1 MSKHYSERI
10 LDFLRQPGY
19 RPLKSRKLAKAMG
32 LAEGEWGDFHDAVD
46 SLRRVGRVVL
56 GTDNAVTLPRTPPT
70 VVGIFRGNPRGFG
83 FVVPDSPTEHG
94 DLFIAPGDTLDAVT
108 SDRVKCTVQS
118 RGKREGKA
126 AFGGRVVEI
135 VERGNNKFVGKLQE
149 EGGIWFVQPDGNA
162 LHVPILIGDPSAKG
176 AKSGDQVV
184 VEIVKYPSEG
194 RPARGV
200 VAERLGKAG
209 QAGVDVLSIIR
220 QFHLPHEFP
229 EEVLAEVRKTAKAFN
244 AESELRRREDLTETM
259 TITIDPDDAKDY
271 DDAITLTKMD
281 AERGAAQSKRGS
293 SGGAA
298 VWELG
303 VHIADVSHFVK
314 LGGATDTEALLRGTS
329 VYLPRHVIPML
340 PEILSN
346 GLCSLQEGEAR
357 LCKSAFI
364 RYDAGGKVV
373 GARFANSVIRST
385 KRLTYRQAQAV
396 IDGHRGSVAKD
407 VADLV
412 MRMDQLA
419 RVIQKRRIAEG
430 MISLTLPE
438 VELVLDENGRV
449 VDAKPEDTSFTH
461 TVIEM
466 FMVEANEAVARLLH
480 GFDVPFIRRIHPEP
494 EESSLESMA
503 HFMRAA
509 GFNVPKKVTPADL
522 QALLAPLKGKPESY
536 AVNLAVL
543 KSMESAEYSPKQIG
557 HFALA
562 SKCYGHFTSPIR
574 RYADLTVHRLL
585 DMYLERVDGSSGGRG
600 KGAKAK
606 VDFSDAPSFEE
617 LEVLGKSLSHLSR
630 RAESAEDELKTLKVL
645 ELLARDHLG
654 DEFDGVVT
662 GVTNFG
668 MFVQHPKYLIDG
680 LLRLED
686 LGDDWWEVDL
696 RAGRVMGE
704 RTRQRFMMGSILT
717 VKLAEVDLAARQ
729 MKLLLV
735 RRKGDG
741 TRIRE
746 VAPSGS
752 GRRSVGRP
760 GGRRG
765 RTEGSRAKSFKKRG
779 GGRR

>member
-10 LDFLRQPGY
+10 LDFLRQPAY
-19 RPLKSRKLAKAMG
+19 RPVKARKLAKAMG
-32 LAEGEWGDFHDAVD
+32 IGDGEWGDFHDAVD
-46 SLRRVGRVVL
+46 SLRRVGRVVI

-70 VVGIFRGNPRGFG
+70 VVGVFRGNPRGFG
-83 FVVPDSPTEHG
+83 FVVPDSATEHG

-108 SDRVKCTVQS
+108 GDRVKCTVQS

-135 VERGNNKFVGKLQE
+135 VERGNNKFVGKLE
-149 EGGIWFVQPDGNA
+149 LEGGIWFVQPDGNA
-162 LHVPILIGDPSAKG
+162 LHVPILIGDPTAKG

-184 VEIVKYPSEG
+184 IEIVKYPSEG

-200 VAERLGKAG
+200 IVERLGKAG
-209 QAGVDVLSIIR
+209 QPGVDVLSIIR

-229 EEVLAEVRKTAKAFN
+229 EEVLEEVRAKAKVFD
-244 AESELRRREDLTETM
+244 AEAELRHREDLTGVM

-271 DDAITLTKMD
+271 DDAITLTKLD
-281 AERGAAQSKRGS
+281 GAGHGKRG

-298 VWELG
+298 WELG
-303 VHIADVSHFVK
+303 VHIADVSHFVTV
-314 LGGATDTEALLRGTS
+314 GGATDTEARLRGTS

-346 GLCSLQEGEAR
+346 GLCSLQEAEAR

-364 RYDAGGKVV
+364 KYDAGGNVV
-373 GARFANSVIRST
+373 GARFANTVIRSS

-396 IDGHRGSVAKD
+396 IDGNRGSVEQE

-419 RVIQKRRIAEG
+419 RVIQKRRIADG
-430 MISLTLPE
+430 MISLELPE
-438 VELVLDENGRV
+438 VSLVLDEGGRV
-449 VDAKPEDTSFTH
+449 IDAQPEDTSFTH
-461 TVIEM
+461 TIIEM

-480 GFDVPFIRRIHPEP
+480 GQGVPFIRRIHPEP
-494 EESSLESMA
+494 DESAMESMA
-503 HFMRAA
+503 RFMRAA
-509 GFNVPKKVTPADL
+509 GFNVPKKVTPGDV

-543 KSMESAEYSPKQIG
+543 KSMETAEYSPKQIG

-585 DMYLERVDGSSGGRG
+585 DMYLKHGAPDGGARG
-600 KGAKAK
+600 KRGVR
-606 VDFSDAPSFEE
+606 VDFSDAPSYEE
-617 LEVLGKSLSHLSR
+617 LEELGKSLSYLSR

-645 ELLARDHLG
+645 ELLAREHLG

-696 RAGRVMGE
+696 RAGRVVGE
-704 RTRQRFMMGSILT
+704 RTRQTFMMGSLVT
-717 VKLAEVDLAARQ
+717 VKIADVDIAARQ
-729 MKLLLV
+729 MKLMLL
-735 RRKGDG
+735 RRK
-741 TRIRE
+741 
-746 VAPSGS
+746 PGS
-752 GRRSVGRP
+752 GKTRLVEGGEGKRKKP
-760 GGRRG
+760 QMGGRRG
-765 RTEGSRAKSFKKRG
+765 RSDGRRAKSFRKRG